1 MPRTPFPNRTADR
14 SRRRLCTTAATMLL
28 APALIGTVLLGAT
41 PVLALPASARQAVKP
56 EELKLAVV
64 EFTPEPDASRMT
76 HEAKRH
82 LQASLAQALFNS
94 PRFRVIDVK
103 WTREASRA
111 DLDRINRE
119 ASTSEAVRLG
129 RQLGV
134 SYVLTG
140 SVVAYEPKGADGH
153 GRAILKTRLV
163 EVATGKV
170 RYAGETV
177 QRSTG
182 AMRTDGVAEMHTVVL
197 KPAIQALTATLEG
210 VPL

>member
-1 MPRTPFPNRTADR
+1 MPRTPFPNRTPDR

-41 PVLALPASARQAVKP
+41 PVLASPASARQAVKP

>member
-1 MPRTPFPNRTADR
+1 MSRTPFPHRTPDR
-14 SRRRLCTTAATMLL
+14 ARRKLFTTATAMLL
-28 APALIGTVLLGAT
+28 APAVIGTALLGAA
-41 PVLALPASARQAVKP
+41 PALAASPSARQAAKAA
-56 EELKLAVV
+56 ELTLAVV
-64 EFTPEPDASRMT
+64 EFTPQADAARMT

-94 PRFRVIDVK
+94 PRFRVVDVK

-111 DLDRINRE
+111 DLDRINLE

-153 GRAILKTRLV
+153 GRATLKTRLV
-163 EVATGKV
+163 EVSTGKV

-182 AMRTDGVAEMHTVVL
+182 AMHTDGVAEMHTAVL
-197 KPAIQALTATLEG
+197 RPAIQALTTTLEG
-210 VPL
+210 VAL

>member
-1 MPRTPFPNRTADR
+1 MPRTLVPNRTADH
-14 SRRRLCTTAATMLL
+14 SRRRLFTTATTLLL
-28 APALIGTVLLGAT
+28 APAIIGTVLLGAA
-41 PVLALPASARQAVKP
+41 PALAASPAARQADKP
-56 EELKLAVV
+56 AELKLAVV
-64 EFTPEPDASRMT
+64 EFTPEAEASRMT

-94 PRFRVIDVK
+94 QRFRVVDVK

-111 DLDRINRE
+111 DLDRINRGP
-119 ASTSEAVRLG
+119 STSEAVRLG

-140 SVVAYEPKGADGH
+140 SVVTYEPKGADGH
-153 GRAILKTRLV
+153 GRATLKTRLV

-177 QRSTG
+177 QRSAG

-210 VPL
+210 VTL